1 MNAKVFIFN
10 DDNATLTGGAVD
22 NECFD
27 MLLRAMQKHDEE
39 KSKSSELEFTN
50 AIREI
55 MDIYYRKEISRKTK
69 EGIRKKKE
77 REAALKATE
86 TSN

>member
-39 KSKSSELEFTN
+39 KSKSTGSFRLPFLIT
-50 AIREI
+50 A
-55 MDIYYRKEISRKTK
+55 KCSPIS
-69 EGIRKKKE
+69 
-77 REAALKATE
+77 A
-86 TSN
+86 